1 MTSSTDVEKKPSE
14 LCPPRTRVSKLSCG
28 SGPVDE
34 VERGVEV
41 VLSVEEVLVAL
52 VEDEETLHE
61 DRLGRT
67 GPEEQDEEQGS
78 GVPHWLYRKQTSP

>member
-1 MTSSTDVEKKPSE
+1 M
-14 LCPPRTRVSKLSCG
+14 SCG

-34 VERGVEV
+34 VEWGVEV
-41 VLSVEEVLVAL
+41 VLSVEEVLV
-52 VEDEETLHE
+52 DEETLHE